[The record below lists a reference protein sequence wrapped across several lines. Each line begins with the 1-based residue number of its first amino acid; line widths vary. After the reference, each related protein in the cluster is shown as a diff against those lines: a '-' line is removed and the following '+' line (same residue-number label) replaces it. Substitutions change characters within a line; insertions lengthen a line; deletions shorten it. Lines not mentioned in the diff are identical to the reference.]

1 MLCVDLTDVQW
12 QINGKP
18 TFLLNDFR
26 KKVDKNVKNARY
38 VTAFRQSLAQQKVEK
53 QKQVRMRLSSRNTY
67 LPRAESR
74 PSLVRAVR
82 C

>member
-1 MLCVDLTDVQW
+1 MAHSWAPLLCVDLTDVRW

-53 QKQVRMRLSSRNTY
+53 QKQVRMRLSSRKAH
-67 LPRAESR
+67 LPPR
-74 PSLVRAVR
+74 
-82 C
+82 